1 MFGPGLL
8 LQSVAVSS
16 ASTLTGKGNSVM
28 LMWGRDD
35 EEANNG
41 ATGCGE
47 FSRHAPVR
55 RKALARARNE
65 LVRMIR
71 FSFLHRDGCQNCES
85 FRSHTRR
92 CGRATVGQGT
102 CRDGAWSAQRHWCRV
117 AATIELLAV
126 SVLRPQNFGS
136 RAARISRVTFGGVR
150 ASHSFEGR
158 LTDS

>member
-35 EEANNG
+35 VDANEG
-41 ATGCGE
+41 ASGWGE

-55 RKALARARNE
+55 RKALARARNV

-71 FSFLHRDGCQNCES
+71 FSFARRWLPELQELPGALVTAIRVPSEWETCTHDG
-85 FRSHTRR
+85 RR
-92 CGRATVGQGT
+92 TCAGLWRLADIVWTVGDHEIGGQ
-102 CRDGAWSAQRHWCRV
+102 
-117 AATIELLAV
+117 LA
-126 SVLRPQNFGS
+126 
-136 RAARISRVTFGGVR
+136 
-150 ASHSFEGR
+150 
-158 LTDS
+158 

>member
-35 EEANNG
+35 EEANEG
-41 ATGCGE
+41 ASGWGE

-55 RKALARARNE
+55 RKALARARNV

-85 FRSHTRR
+85 FRSHARR
-92 CGRATVGQGT
+92 EFRALLSEACEHLT
-102 CRDGAWSAQRHWCRV
+102 ASK
-117 AATIELLAV
+117 AA
-126 SVLRPQNFGS
+126 
-136 RAARISRVTFGGVR
+136 
-150 ASHSFEGR
+150 
-158 LTDS
+158 